1 MVVVCECKTIWKG
14 PYLAKSLFFGEPYLL
29 IPLRIR
35 GNRLA
40 ATYFFALLFAH
51 VKNYSYLCTAILK
64 KTQTYETQT
73 LIPSGRHRTGRM

>member
-40 ATYFFALLFAH
+40 ATYFLHFYLHMSKIIRTFAPQF
-51 VKNYSYLCTAILK
+51 
-64 KTQTYETQT
+64 
-73 LIPSGRHRTGRM
+73 